1 MAEKKL
7 VTANFLV
14 SVNGSDFKRINF
26 YSIHDY
32 TDGLTELDLVAP
44 TFEQAIQM
52 VKDFNGHLPNVTIKK
67 RWFNKRDAIEV
78 KFPYIEGPSYTI
90 TESNFKEFAV
100 KYVYEDWEPTMDEL
114 CKCLSA
120 DKVCEYLKDKGVGF
134 TVTL

>member
-7 VTANFLV
+7 VTAKFLV
-14 SVNGSDFKRINF
+14 SVNGSDFKQ
-26 YSIHDY
+26 IHHYFIHNY
-32 TDGLTELDLVAP
+32 TNNLTELDLVAP

-52 VKDFNGHLPNVTIKK
+52 VKDFNGNLPNVTIKK
-67 RWFNKRDAIEV
+67 RWFNKGNAIEV
-78 KFPYIEGPSYTI
+78 RFPYIDGPIHTI